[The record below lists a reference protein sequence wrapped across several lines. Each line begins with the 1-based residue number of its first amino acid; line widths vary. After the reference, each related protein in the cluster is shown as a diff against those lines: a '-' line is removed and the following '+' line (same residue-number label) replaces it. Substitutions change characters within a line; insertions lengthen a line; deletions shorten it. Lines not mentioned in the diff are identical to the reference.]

1 MCSPNYFSGL
11 RTRLHFLARMRQ
23 VKDYVSGSHQWQV
36 DGNHV
41 SLPVQGCQV
50 WVCLFHAHALLSSR
64 LEVKDSR
71 TVEQP
76 ISLSYH
82 PDKALSK

>member
-1 MCSPNYFSGL
+1 MFTKLFLWDQNETTFLSPHASSEGLCFWFSSMAG
-11 RTRLHFLARMRQ
+11 RQ
-23 VKDYVSGSHQWQV
+23 KSCVT
-36 DGNHV
+36 
-41 SLPVQGCQV
+41 PVQGCQV

-82 PDKALSK
+82 LDKVLSK